1 MLTIDL
7 IITLFIIFW
16 TLYGFL
22 RGFIAELISL
32 LCWAAAIY
40 FSANYFY
47 IPANYINEFINSNE
61 IANVLAFIGIF
72 MFTFIF
78 SSVVGFILSKFINLV
93 GFSTLNKILGL
104 TVGLFKGMTLTL
116 ITVYLLNLTEFRNN
130 NIFQESRY
138 MPFFNGIIN
147 KYLKSSDSFLDSL
160 ELNI

>member
-22 RGFIAELISL
+22 RGFITELTSL
-32 LCWAAAIY
+32 LCWSAAIY

-47 IPANYINEFINSNE
+47 IPANHINEFVNSSE
-61 IANVLAFIGIF
+61 ISNVLAFIGIF

-78 SSVVGFILSKFINLV
+78 SSIIGFILSKFVNLV

-104 TVGLFKGMTLTL
+104 IVGLLKGMTLTL

-130 NIFQESRY
+130 NIFQESKY
-138 MPFFNGIIN
+138 MPFFNGIIS
-147 KYLKSSDSFLDSL
+147 KYLKSSDSFFDSL